1 MPINRTLKSFFKA
14 LFIGTRLG
22 ATAARM
28 SHAKAAPEG
37 LRPEECK
44 RNAGRI
50 KPPVPYIPEKDILQ
64 EAVESSANTLK
75 LTLPHKVE
83 LRVPVW

>member
-1 MPINRTLKSFFKA
+1 MPINRAPKSFFKA
-14 LFIGTRLG
+14 LFIGTSLG
-22 ATAARM
+22 AAAARM

-50 KPPVPYIPEKDILQ
+50 KPPIPYIPEKDIL
-64 EAVESSANTLK
+64 
-75 LTLPHKVE
+75 
-83 LRVPVW
+83 

>member
-1 MPINRTLKSFFKA
+1 
-14 LFIGTRLG
+14 
-22 ATAARM
+22 M

-50 KPPVPYIPEKDILQ
+50 KPSIPYIPEKDILQ
-64 EAVESSANTLK
+64 EVVESSVNMLK
-75 LTLPHKVE
+75 LTLPT
-83 LRVPVW
+83 R